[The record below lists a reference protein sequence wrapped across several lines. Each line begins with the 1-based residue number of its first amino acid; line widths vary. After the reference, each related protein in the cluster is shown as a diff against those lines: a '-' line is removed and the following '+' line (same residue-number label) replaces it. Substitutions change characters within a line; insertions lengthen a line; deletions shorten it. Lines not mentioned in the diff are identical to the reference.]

1 MKVPL
6 AQDPN
11 ILLPIE
17 DDSFVKTCDMVTD
30 RSVSVRSLATTLLG
44 QFKKVSEKFLLQ
56 TLDKKLMSHLKV
68 VKSEHERAREVA
80 GGSRD
85 WDTGQRWGGGV
96 PRLDLD
102 PTEVSGMD
110 GCGLVTYGG
119 GIFVRVLADT

>member
-17 DDSFVKTCDMVTD
+17 DDSFIRTCDMVTD
-30 RSVSVRSLATTLLG
+30 ISISVRSLATTLLG
-44 QFKKVSEKFLLQ
+44 QFRKVSEKFLLQ

-68 VKSEHERAREVA
+68 VKSGHERAREVA

-102 PTEVSGMD
+102 PTEVSSMG
-110 GCGLVTYGG
+110 GCAPVTCGG
-119 GIFVRVLADT
+119 CIFVMVIVDR

>member
-1 MKVPL
+1 MIFFPSGIKVPL

-11 ILLPIE
+11 ILLSIE
-17 DDSFVKTCDMVTD
+17 DDSFVRTCDMVTD
-30 RSVSVRSLATTLLG
+30 MSVGVRSFATSLLG
-44 QFKKVSEKFLLQ
+44 QFKNVSEKFLLQ

-85 WDTGQRWGGGV
+85 WDTGQRWGGAA

-102 PTEVSGMD
+102 PTEV
-110 GCGLVTYGG
+110 
-119 GIFVRVLADT
+119 GILYYYV

>member
-1 MKVPL
+1 M
-6 AQDPN
+6 QDPS
-11 ILLPIE
+11 IKLLIE
-17 DDSFVKTCDMVTD
+17 DDCFVRICNMMTD
-30 RSVSVRSLATTLLG
+30 RSMSVRSLATSILG
-44 QFKKVSEKFLLQ
+44 QFRNVSEKFLLQ

-102 PTEVSGMD
+102 PTEVGVHVRRGHLIVSLTQATPSVG
-110 GCGLVTYGG
+110 GL
-119 GIFVRVLADT
+119 